1 MAAMES
7 SVKQVVVEEEL
18 VSPCDVQW
26 GGTAMLRVSLCPAE
40 LLGTGLCPVYPSEAL
55 V

>member
-1 MAAMES
+1 MDS
-7 SVKQVVVEEEL
+7 SVKQVVVEEQL
-18 VSPCDVQW
+18 VSPCDLQV
-26 GGTAMLRVSLCPAE
+26 GSTATLRVSLCPAE